1 MLSDRA
7 VVRTSGECA
16 WLKKVSK
23 TMLLV
28 FELLKLTIAR
38 PLVTVKNRNWQ
49 NHSYQQLAR
58 WLVFKQYVY
67 GFIFLKGTAH
77 RVN

>member
-1 MLSDRA
+1 MAVLLSGNLLSERA

-16 WLKKVSK
+16 WPKKVSK
-23 TMLLV
+23 TLPLV

-38 PLVTVKNRNWQ
+38 RIVTVKNCNWQ

-67 GFIFLKGTAH
+67 GFIF
-77 RVN
+77 